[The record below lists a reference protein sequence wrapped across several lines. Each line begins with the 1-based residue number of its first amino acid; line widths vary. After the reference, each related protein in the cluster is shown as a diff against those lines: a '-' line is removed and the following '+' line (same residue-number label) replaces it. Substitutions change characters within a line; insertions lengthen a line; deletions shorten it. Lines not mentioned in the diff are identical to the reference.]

1 MIRSSPRI
9 LCCILPLLFC
19 LILYW
24 PGLFAW
30 FQQDDFAWLNL
41 AQDLREGR
49 SLWSAMFRPL
59 QGQGS
64 LRPLSERAYYLG
76 LPALFGLNAFP
87 FRLLAFVAQFGSLL
101 LVVALVKRL
110 SGSLAAGVLA
120 AILWTANSKLFVVMA
135 WSAEFMLILCGTLL
149 LLALHLFIRHI
160 DTGKKA
166 YLAGCWATFLVGF
179 GVLETNTVFPLLAAG
194 YALAFARRHLWKT
207 VPMFAVSALYTV
219 IHMLVA
225 PKASTGPYALMVD
238 WRLPVTLWKYWQWA
252 FIPEGLSVFT
262 VFPER
267 TGPWIA
273 WLFTAALLGYATW
286 QARMGRWV
294 PVCYVGWFIVTVLPV
309 LPVPQHLTDYYLT
322 LPVLGIAMAG
332 ADALWTAWRRGW
344 SWRVPALALAGL
356 FLYVQVPA
364 ARGGVEWW
372 HSRSHRGRAWLSSLK
387 NACARHP
394 GKVILID
401 GINDDLF
408 WNAMAHNAPR
418 ALGMLHVYLAPG
430 ADAAVTP
437 HPELADAGQFV
448 YPREKFIERFRRGEV
463 EVYKVNGTGLLRATD
478 EFRSATAPSLMEP
491 VWWMEAADPWED
503 WRLGEGWGRN
513 EDHYRWTARRAE
525 VQIPGPQ
532 RSGQQF
538 WIKGYAPADR
548 MAGGPVKLAAYFD
561 GAGIDK
567 WELSRPGDFELEAPL
582 GGRWTG
588 RKSVTLAI
596 ESDPPFTPPG
606 DTRELGV
613 IVGRLGIR

>member
-1 MIRSSPRI
+1 MRRDPRI
-9 LCCILPLLFC
+9 LCWILPLVFC

-76 LPALFGLNAFP
+76 LPALFGLNPFP
-87 FRLLAFVAQFGSLL
+87 FRLLAFLAHFGSLL
-101 LVVALVKRL
+101 LVIALVRRL
-110 SGSLAAGVLA
+110 SGSLVAGALA
-120 AILWTANSKLFVVMA
+120 AILWTANSKLFVVMS

-149 LLALHLFIRHI
+149 LLALNLFIKHI
-160 DTGKKA
+160 DTGEKK
-166 YLAGCWATFLVGF
+166 YLAGCWAAFLIGF

-194 YALAFARRHLWKT
+194 YALVFARRHLWKT
-207 VPMFAVSALYTV
+207 IPMFAASALYAV

-225 PKASTGPYALMVD
+225 PKASTGPYALIID
-238 WRLPVTLWKYWQWA
+238 GRLPLTLWKYWQWA
-252 FIPEGLSVFT
+252 FIPEGLSTFT
-262 VFPER
+262 VFSER
-267 TGPWIA
+267 AGPLIA
-273 WLFTAALLGYATW
+273 WLFTAALLGYALW
-286 QARMGRWV
+286 QARSGRWV
-294 PVCYVGWFIVTVLPV
+294 PVCYLGWFVVTVLPV

-332 ADALWTAWRRGW
+332 ADAIWTAWQRGW
-344 SWRVPALALAGL
+344 GSRALALGLTAL
-356 FLYVQVPA
+356 FLYTQVPA

-372 HSRSHRGRAWLSSLK
+372 HNRSHRGRAWLNSLK
-387 NACARHP
+387 TVCARHP

-418 ALGMLHVYLAPG
+418 AAGMLHVYLAPG

-437 HPELADAGQFV
+437 HPELADVRTFV

-463 EVYKVNGTGLLRATD
+463 EVYKVNGTGLVRSTG
-478 EFRSATAPSLMEP
+478 EFRSTKAPALMEP

-503 WRLGEGWGRN
+503 WRLGQGWHRN
-513 EDHYRWTARRAE
+513 EGHYRWTARRAV
-525 VQIPGPQ
+525 VQVPGPQ
-532 RSGQQF
+532 RSGQRF
-538 WIKGYAPADR
+538 WIQVYASTER
-548 MAGGPVKLAAYFD
+548 MARGPVKLAAYFD
-561 GAGIDK
+561 GVAIGK
-567 WELSRPGDFELEAPL
+567 WELNRPGDFEFEAPL
-582 GGRWTG
+582 GDRWTG
-588 RKSVTLAI
+588 RESVALAI
-596 ESDPPFTPPG
+596 ETDPPFTLPN
-606 DTRELGV
+606 DTREFGV